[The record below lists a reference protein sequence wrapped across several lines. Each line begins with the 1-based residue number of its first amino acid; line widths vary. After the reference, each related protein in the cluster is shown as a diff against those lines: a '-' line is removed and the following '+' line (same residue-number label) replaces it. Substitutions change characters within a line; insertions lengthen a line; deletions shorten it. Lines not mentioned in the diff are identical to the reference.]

1 MKTEEQQLYNS
12 LKNKGR
18 EFIKRVNN
26 YYRQRDESHLYPV
39 RGKFNVTERAIRRIR
54 KLKRDGE
61 CLDGLEYIY
70 ALSAEISK
78 IVNSWEVL

>member
-1 MKTEEQQLYNS
+1 MKTEEQLFNS
-12 LKNKGR
+12 LKNYKGR

-39 RGKFNVTERAIRRIR
+39 RGKFNVTERAIR

>member
-1 MKTEEQQLYNS
+1 MKTEEQLYNS
-12 LKNKGR
+12 LKNYKGR

-39 RGKFNVTERAIRRIR
+39 RGKFNVTERAIR

>member
-1 MKTEEQQLYNS
+1 MKTEEQLYNS
-12 LKNKGR
+12 LKNYKGR

-39 RGKFNVTERAIRRIR
+39 RGKFNVTERAIR

-61 CLDGLEYIY
+61 CLDGLEYIS